1 MSDELDGIPYWLA
14 ALFIVPAIIGIF
26 LALTIAATAPPPYP
40 RGCRKIGLGPTSK
53 SNMDDEYDYDERGLH
68 NRQKSPPKGGKKI
81 TIKALFSYP
90 IKSCKGIEFP
100 AAEFNVTGLPYDRQ
114 FCFAEYIE
122 RSASTEADSKG
133 KEVAP
138 EGRWDART
146 LRDGKFGAMTL
157 IRPEIWVP
165 DPNSPTYNA
174 DAIDV
179 QTNGVMII
187 YFPRVT
193 SNPFIKLAMAMGV
206 CDPEESFRVPL
217 DPPTDEV
224 KYPRLQ
230 VRIFKNYTTGV
241 SYATHLPPSL
251 SKFLGTSKPLSLF
264 RSLPPADHPRYVGGN
279 TAGKIETEL
288 GFEPVRAYADE
299 YPLQFQNLGSVR
311 ALAKQIST
319 SIPRFSARRFRPN
332 IILEGCDAFEEDHWT
347 KVRVVPNG
355 GKKTDS
361 VLIHVCC
368 RTVRCRLPNVDP
380 DTGIRHAVEPDK
392 TLRTTRAIDPGA
404 PGGGCLGM
412 MMVPAEKSE
421 YSNLLFFLPFLLA
434 FVEIGAD

>member
-1 MSDELDGIPYWLA
+1 MSSEEGLPYWLA
-14 ALFIVPAIIGIF
+14 ALFIVPAIIGII
-26 LALTIAATAPPPYP
+26 LALTIAATAPQPYP
-40 RGCRKIGLGPTSK
+40 RGCRKIGLGPTSR
-53 SNMDDEYDYDERGLH
+53 SNLDDEYDYDERGLH
-68 NRQKSPPKGGKKI
+68 NRANSLPKDKRRI

-90 IKSCKGIEFP
+90 IKSCKGVEFP
-100 AAEFNVTGLPYDRQ
+100 AAEFNETGLPYDRQ

-122 RSASTEADSKG
+122 RAASSEADSTG

-146 LRDGKFGAMTL
+146 LRDGKFSAMTL

-165 DPNSPTYNA
+165 DPNSPTYLP
-174 DAIDV
+174 DAPEV
-179 QTNGVMII
+179 QSNGVMIVH
-187 YFPRVT
+187 FPRQT
-193 SNPFIKLAMAMGV
+193 SNPFIKLAMAIGV

-217 DPPTDEV
+217 DPPEDDL
-224 KYPRLQ
+224 KYPRLP
-230 VRIFKNYTTGV
+230 VRIFKNVTTGV
-241 SYATHLPPSL
+241 SYATHLPPTL
-251 SKFLGTSKPLSLF
+251 SKFLQTTKPLSLF
-264 RSLPPADHPRYVGGN
+264 RSLPPSDHPRYVRGN
-279 TAGKIETEL
+279 TTGKIEAEL

-311 ALAKQIST
+311 ALAKKIET
-319 SIPRFSARRFRPN
+319 SIPRFSVRRFRPN
-332 IILEGCDAFEEDHWT
+332 VVLEGCDAFFEDNWT
-347 KVRVVPNG
+347 KVRVVSGSDQKKKNSNG
-355 GKKTDS
+355 

-392 TLRTTRAIDPGA
+392 TLRATRAIDPGA

-421 YSNLLFFLPFLLA
+421 YTVFALS
-434 FVEIGAD
+434 